1 MRLEIRILTLG
12 MVATNCYLLADAEAK
27 TVIVID
33 PVDQAPL
40 IAKTASDAGWRITYI
55 LATHAHFDH
64 VLASAELKAL
74 TGAPFWICE
83 EAMPM
88 LETLP
93 QQGYLFGMGAFL
105 EAATPD
111 RLLKTAIET
120 LTFGTIK
127 IESRYTPG
135 HAPGHLAFY
144 LREAGVVFSG
154 DALFAG
160 SIGRTDLPGGNL
172 SRLLQ
177 SIREEL
183 LTLPDETRV
192 LSGHGEP
199 TTIGRERRTNPFII
213 ED

>member
-1 MRLEIRILTLG
+1 MKLEIRILTLG
-12 MVATNCYLLADAEAK
+12 MAITNCYLLADADERTA
-27 TVIVID
+27 IVID

-40 IAKTASDAGWRITYI
+40 IARTASDAGWAITHI

-74 TGAPFWICE
+74 TGASFWICE
-83 EAMPM
+83 EAVPM

-93 QQGYLFGMGAFL
+93 QQGYLFGMGQFPTG
-105 EAATPD
+105 ATPD
-111 RLLKTAIET
+111 RLLKTATEI
-120 LTFGTIK
+120 LTFGSVTL
-127 IESRYTPG
+127 ETRYTPG

-144 LREAGVVFSG
+144 LWGAGVVFSG

-160 SIGRTDLPGGNL
+160 SIGRTDLPGGDYA
-172 SRLLQ
+172 RLMQ
-177 SIREEL
+177 SIREGL
-183 LTLPDETRV
+183 LVLLDETRV

-199 TTIGRERRTNPFII
+199 TSIGRERRTNPFII